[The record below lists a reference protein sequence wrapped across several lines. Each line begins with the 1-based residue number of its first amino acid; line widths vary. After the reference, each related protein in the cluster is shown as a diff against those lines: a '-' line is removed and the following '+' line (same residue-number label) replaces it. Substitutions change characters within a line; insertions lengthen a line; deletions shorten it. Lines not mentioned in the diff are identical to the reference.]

1 MYTRSFS
8 SSAEPAGLGPNSTCL
23 RTCSKARSPSKS
35 EAPFDDGLDAEG
47 EEDLSSTGLLDVP
60 LGQPNSSSG
69 TNNTNAKDKYR
80 DKRRDEGKERWLSV
94 DIVIIFK
101 SLVLRN
107 VNRARKR

>member
-35 EAPFDDGLDAEG
+35 EAPFDAGVNVDGDEG
-47 EEDLSSTGLLDVP
+47 LSSMGLLDVP

-69 TNNTNAKDKYR
+69 ANNKANLKYR
-80 DKRRDEGKERWLSV
+80 DKRRDECKERWLSV